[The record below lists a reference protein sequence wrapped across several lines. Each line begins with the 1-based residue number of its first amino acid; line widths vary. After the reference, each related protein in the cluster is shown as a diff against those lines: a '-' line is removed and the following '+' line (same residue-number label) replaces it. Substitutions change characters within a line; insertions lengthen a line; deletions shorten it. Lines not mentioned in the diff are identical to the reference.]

1 MISRCLAVL
10 LLLSGPAWADAQPVF
25 SATGPQADAF
35 GAAEGYPVGTAATM
49 GQQKHLV
56 GAYSHFDQILPTRLV
71 PRAEAPSPLPRAS
84 QELTLEYTDH
94 GQTHTLDDYLER
106 HPTTGM
112 LILRDRTIMFEH
124 YRYDRTDTERF
135 TSQSMAKTV
144 LAMLVGI
151 AVGEGKIKSIDDPA
165 SAYVKELEG
174 TQFGR
179 TPLRALLTMT
189 SGMAFHEAYNGH
201 DDIAKMSRDL
211 RHDGNKP
218 AEVLRQFDSRTA
230 EPGKA
235 FHYASV
241 NSELLGLV
249 LARATGMTVSDYLAS
264 RIWQKIGTE
273 ADASWVI
280 DASGQELTYC
290 CLNAVLRDWG
300 RFGALLAQDGAWDG
314 AQVIPPQW
322 VLDATAPPPADS
334 VLAPRGKRLLGYGYK
349 VWTIQGA
356 RRQFALLGVH
366 GQVILVDPAS
376 KLVLVH
382 TAVRP
387 QAKGDPMADELMS
400 LWNALVAREGKLAE
414 SN

>member
-10 LLLSGPAWADAQPVF
+10 LLLSAPAWAEAVPVF
-25 SATGPQADAF
+25 SPTGPQADAF
-35 GAAEGYPVGTAATM
+35 GAADGYPIGTAATM

-71 PRAEAPSPLPRAS
+71 PRAEAPSALSRAS

-94 GQTHTLDDYLER
+94 GQTHTLDDYLDR

-112 LILRDRTIMFEH
+112 LILRDHTIMFEH

-144 LAMLVGI
+144 IAMLVGI
-151 AVGEGKIKSIDDPA
+151 AVGEGKIKSINDPA
-165 SAYVKELEG
+165 SAYVTELAG
-174 TQFGR
+174 TQLGR

-189 SGMAFHEAYNGH
+189 GGMAFHEAYNGH

-218 AEVLRQFDSRTA
+218 VDVLRQFDSRAA
-230 EPGKA
+230 EPGTV
-235 FHYASV
+235 FHYSGLD
-241 NSELLGLV
+241 SELLGLV
-249 LARATGMTVSDYLAS
+249 LTRATGTTVSDYLAS

-273 ADASWVI
+273 ADASWVV
-280 DASGQELTYC
+280 DASGQEMTHC

-322 VLDATAPPPADS
+322 VLDATAAPPADS
-334 VLAPRGKRLLGYGYK
+334 VLAPRGKRLLGYGYM
-349 VWTIQGA
+349 VWTLPGA

-400 LWNALVAREGKLAE
+400 LWSALVAREGKLAAGG
-414 SN
+414 